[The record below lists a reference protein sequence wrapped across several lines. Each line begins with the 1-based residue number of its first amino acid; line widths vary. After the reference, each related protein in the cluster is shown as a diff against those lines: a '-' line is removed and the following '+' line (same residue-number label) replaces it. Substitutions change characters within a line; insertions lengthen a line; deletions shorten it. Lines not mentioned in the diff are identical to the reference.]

1 MDDFKSS
8 QFHEYEQKS
17 ILCKINSSNIYIDI
31 YIDLFYVKAGKKIF
45 VEEMMGGVLKRHK
58 KQFLGEIGA
67 RRVAGQISLKIWIS
81 SMTK

>member
-1 MDDFKSS
+1 MNMNKS
-8 QFHEYEQKS
+8 QFYVKS
-17 ILCKINSSNIYIDI
+17 IQAIYICI